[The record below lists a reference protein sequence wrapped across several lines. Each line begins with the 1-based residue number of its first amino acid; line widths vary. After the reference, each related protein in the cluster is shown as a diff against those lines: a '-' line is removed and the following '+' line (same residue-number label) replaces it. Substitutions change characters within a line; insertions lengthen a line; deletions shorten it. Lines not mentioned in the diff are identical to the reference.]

1 MKRVS
6 RRQFGKLGATGVA
19 ALSQPLLGSP
29 AKASELSIPKQ
40 GGSEFAA
47 LAGVPK
53 GSSDEEVVDA
63 VRRAA
68 LEASDFS
75 WLSRGDHILIKTV
88 CNSGNQY
95 PFTTDPVALRA
106 MIGLLKERGAGKVTV
121 ADMSGVEG
129 VRFSKDRTRGSTREL
144 MTKNGMAQTTED
156 AGATVHAFEEQGW
169 DAFHPEPPAPNS
181 SWPSEVMMPDI
192 VNEVDHIVLMPRCSR
207 HVLAGSSLGLKA
219 AVGWWRHDSRL
230 AYHYNGSLLPEKT
243 AEANLVPSLVDK
255 QRLVITSATRVVS
268 TFGPDNGH
276 IQDPDTGLVIASSSI
291 VAHDML
297 SMSWLLENH
306 RLTPDDLKSGV
317 MDDPYVNHW
326 VGNLINRIVVGWLD
340 GGIKKMLTDS
350 APPSIRHKSIWDD
363 RILNR
368 AFEVFGG
375 VPTLELADA
384 AGNMPAP
391 IMQMLKQSTTRPS

>member
-19 ALSQPLLGSP
+19 ALSHPLLGTP

-88 CNSGNQY
+88 CNSGNKY

-129 VRFSKDRTRGSTREL
+129 VRFSKDRTQGSTREL
-144 MTKNGMAQTTED
+144 MTKNGMAQTTE
-156 AGATVHAFEEQGW
+156 
-169 DAFHPEPPAPNS
+169 
-181 SWPSEVMMPDI
+181 
-192 VNEVDHIVLMPRCSR
+192 
-207 HVLAGSSLGLKA
+207 
-219 AVGWWRHDSRL
+219 
-230 AYHYNGSLLPEKT
+230 
-243 AEANLVPSLVDK
+243 
-255 QRLVITSATRVVS
+255 
-268 TFGPDNGH
+268 
-276 IQDPDTGLVIASSSI
+276 
-291 VAHDML
+291 
-297 SMSWLLENH
+297 
-306 RLTPDDLKSGV
+306 
-317 MDDPYVNHW
+317 
-326 VGNLINRIVVGWLD
+326 
-340 GGIKKMLTDS
+340 
-350 APPSIRHKSIWDD
+350 
-363 RILNR
+363 
-368 AFEVFGG
+368 
-375 VPTLELADA
+375 
-384 AGNMPAP
+384 
-391 IMQMLKQSTTRPS
+391 